1 MAFDGRLPVLRRERM
16 MENNSGSRSMKGTES
31 DSETL
36 ENKDLEPARVRVC
49 FVVWKIW
56 PPTLTVTMF
65 ESPPLACRNPFGT
78 AKGGIFFSLSFF
90 VSTNIPKLPLGNGI
104 PGFLRDN
111 GNWKVKFLV
120 GEIFEEVCGDFNK
133 Y

>member
-16 MENNSGSRSMKGTES
+16 MENNSGSRSMKGTEF

-36 ENKDLEPARVRVC
+36 ENKDLAPARVRVC

-78 AKGGIFFSLSFF
+78 AKGGIFFSLF
-90 VSTNIPKLPLGNGI
+90 VYKYSQAALGKWNSWI
-104 PGFLRDN
+104 SEKDT

-120 GEIFEEVCGDFNK
+120 AGIFEEVCGDFIK